1 MIILSEAT
9 LQNPTT
15 PSEQNNR
22 DLTDAAQ
29 MAGCKVYFIPSDF
42 SVCETAENALWHIP
56 EQPTETAGVW
66 IGFIP
71 SAERYAAI
79 YTEALKKG
87 IRLINSIDEHLT
99 AQEFDRAYPLLS
111 GLTPESRTLTNLE
124 ETAPVGEALGFPL
137 FVRGSA
143 RSSKS
148 DGWNACVAT
157 SPDEFHQIVERYFAS
172 QYRSRGRV
180 IARKLV
186 QFKAVRSSDK
196 GFPFGREFRTF
207 ICHGEI
213 VACGY
218 YWDGH
223 DPLMHLSPAE
233 ATQVA
238 NLALEAAARLKVPF
252 VAVDVGQLV
261 NDEWIVIEV
270 NDAQFAGT
278 TSQINRL
285 AFWNSVAERLV
296 FTRQGG
302 GK

>member
-15 PSEQNNR
+15 PSEQNNL

-56 EQPTETAGVW
+56 EQTTETVGVW

-79 YTEALKKG
+79 YTKALKKG

-111 GLTPESRTLTNLE
+111 GLTPESRTLTSLE
-124 ETAPVGEALGFPL
+124 ETASVGEALGFPL

-148 DGWNACVAT
+148 DGWSACVADCST
-157 SPDEFHQIVERYFAS
+157 KHIKLLYALLRRFCRVSGLPSEVSRSEWLAGRDE
-172 QYRSRGRV
+172 
-180 IARKLV
+180 
-186 QFKAVRSSDK
+186 
-196 GFPFGREFRTF
+196 
-207 ICHGEI
+207 
-213 VACGY
+213 
-218 YWDGH
+218 
-223 DPLMHLSPAE
+223 PLALSPADRSCPPGCPSF
-233 ATQVA
+233 
-238 NLALEAAARLKVPF
+238 RLTSFLSRPRNSLPSRHPVVTPPSGVQAVPSGPF
-252 VAVDVGQLV
+252 STPDDVPK
-261 NDEWIVIEV
+261 EV
-270 NDAQFAGT
+270 P
-278 TSQINRL
+278 
-285 AFWNSVAERLV
+285 
-296 FTRQGG
+296 
-302 GK
+302 